1 MADATLGP
9 LGCKSARPIYCSFQC
24 PAQKQTQT
32 LAVSIYTADF
42 SDAAASEGPE
52 SLQVWRNVMT

>member
-9 LGCKSARPIYCSFQC
+9 LGCKSARPMYCSFQC
-24 PAQKQTQT
+24 PTQKQTQT
-32 LAVSIYTADF
+32 LAASINTADS

-52 SLQVWRNVMT
+52 S

>member
-9 LGCKSARPIYCSFQC
+9 LGCKSARPMYCSFQC
-24 PAQKQTQT
+24 PTQKQTQT
-32 LAVSIYTADF
+32 LAASTNTADS

-52 SLQVWRNVMT
+52 S